1 MTAIN
6 VDVRHPLNMGEDMNV
21 EEELAKK
28 LFQAA
33 TDEPWGA
40 ASPTQEAAYRE
51 QARQRLENDK

>member
-1 MTAIN
+1 
-6 VDVRHPLNMGEDMNV
+6 MGEDMNV